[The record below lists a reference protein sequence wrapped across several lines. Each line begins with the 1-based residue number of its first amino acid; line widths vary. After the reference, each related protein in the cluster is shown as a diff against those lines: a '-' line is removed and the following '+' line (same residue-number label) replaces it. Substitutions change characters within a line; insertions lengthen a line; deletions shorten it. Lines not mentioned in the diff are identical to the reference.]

1 MAIIKMIIAYI
12 MCLSQILAP
21 VDIMLTPGGEAAYF
35 TDWSV
40 NDTFDETDYIE
51 LVKQEGE
58 DFIILNLTDVQLSD
72 EKAYG
77 ELGACSEDLITK
89 LIADHNPDLITLSG
103 DNAWS
108 TAAYLKLIEFLDSF
122 DIPWAPVMGNHDGE
136 GCLSEFWAA
145 YNLIQAENCL
155 FQFGPK
161 DMGYGNYI
169 INITENGEIVH
180 TLFMMDTH
188 SYKDYVLE
196 DGTVLEDEYDH
207 LWNIQQ
213 KWYKWAVN
221 GIAEMAGRTV
231 ESTVIMHI
239 PVREYIDA
247 WESVCIEA
255 DGYEF
260 GIIDPQYSDIA
271 FGRKFEYGGFAAVNN
286 GFFDLCKELGST
298 KTMLVGHD
306 HINDF
311 YVNYEGITLAYA
323 VKSGFG
329 SYWQPDMIGGTTLN
343 INSAGNVKINQNYYD
358 LEENGWNIEP

>member
-1 MAIIKMIIAYI
+1 MGIIKLILTYI
-12 MCLSQILAP
+12 LCVMEILAP
-21 VDIMLTPGGEAAYF
+21 VDIMMTPGGMDSYF

-40 NDTFDETDYIE
+40 NDTFDANDYIE
-51 LVKQEGE
+51 LAKQEGE
-58 DFIILNLTDVQLSD
+58 DFVILNLADVQLSD
-72 EKAYG
+72 GKAYG
-77 ELGACSEDLITK
+77 EEGECTEDLITK
-89 LIADHNPDLITLSG
+89 LIKDNKPDLITLSG
-103 DNAWS
+103 DNAWD
-108 TAAYLKLIEFLDSF
+108 TAAYMRLIAFLDGF

-136 GCLSEFWAA
+136 GCINEFWVA
-145 YNLIQAENCL
+145 YKLSQAENCL

-188 SYKDYVLE
+188 DHDVFILE
-196 DGTVLEDEYDH
+196 DGTEVEDYDH
-207 LWNIQQ
+207 LWNNQQ
-213 KWYKWAVN
+213 KWYEWAVN
-221 GIAEMAGRTV
+221 GIADMAGRTV

-271 FGRKFEYGGFAAVNN
+271 AGRRIEYGGPSPVNN
-286 GFFDLCKELGST
+286 GFFSLCKELGST

-306 HINDF
+306 HVNDY
-311 YVNYEGITLAYA
+311 YVEYEGIKLAYA

-329 SYWQPDMIGGTTLN
+329 SYWQPDMIGGTTLTVN
-343 INSAGNVKINQNYYD
+343 GAGNVDLEQHYYD
-358 LEENGWNIEP
+358 LAENSWNIEP